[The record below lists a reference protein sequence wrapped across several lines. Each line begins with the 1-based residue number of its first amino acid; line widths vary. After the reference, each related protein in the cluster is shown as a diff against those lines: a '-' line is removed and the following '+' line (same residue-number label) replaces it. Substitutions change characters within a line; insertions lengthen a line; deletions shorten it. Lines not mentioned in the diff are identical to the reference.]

1 MPVREAISPRGTPMR
16 DDGTVASKLQRR
28 SAVFFVYLHQ
38 LPRWVPLV
46 VLPALLIAG
55 LAVPGVAGGVL
66 LVVLAFLLWFAFMAS
81 PVRSPSHQ
89 VVRFA
94 VPLLILAL
102 AIGKMVS

>member
-16 DDGTVASKLQRR
+16 DDGSVASKLQRR

-66 LVVLAFLLWFAFMAS
+66 LVVLAVLLWFAFLAA
-81 PVRSPSHQ
+81 PVRSASHRL
-89 VVRFA
+89 VRFVVPVVILVAA
-94 VPLLILAL
+94 V
-102 AIGKMVS
+102 GKLVG

>member
-16 DDGTVASKLQRR
+16 DDGGVASKLQRR

-55 LAVPGVAGGVL
+55 LAVPGPVGGAL
-66 LVVLAFLLWFAFMAS
+66 LAVLAFLIWFAFMAS
-81 PVRSPSHQ
+81 PVRSTSHRL
-89 VVRFA
+89 VRVA
-94 VPLLILAL
+94 VPLLVLAF
-102 AIGKMVS
+102 AIGKLAG